1 MIMSTQHPLIERLA
15 ALVDEEPTLFER
27 EHLAH
32 CPACREEL
40 ESFRRLAGL
49 SRDERRRIA
58 PPLTAWESLA
68 PALADAGLLDTGA
81 RKARSSSLTW
91 MQRAA
96 AAILLL
102 GSGAV
107 AGRMT
112 ASPDE
117 GLPVAN
123 GLESEA
129 RMLPVSRGRGFSS
142 TEDALEQIGEA
153 QRLYAEAANWLA
165 VHDTSSAGT
174 SSDQYRTR
182 LAALDLASETFEQA
196 LTDAPEDPVL
206 NQYLMA
212 TMNAREVTIRR
223 LGATLPASVRVGRF

>member
-1 MIMSTQHPLIERLA
+1 MIMSTQHPPIERLA
-15 ALVDEEPTLFER
+15 ALLDEEPTLFER

-32 CPACREEL
+32 CAACKEEL
-40 ESFRRLAGL
+40 ASYGRLVEMA
-49 SRDERRRIA
+49 RDERRRIA
-58 PPLTAWESLA
+58 PPLTTWESLA
-68 PALADAGLLDTGA
+68 PRLADAGLVEQGGKRA
-81 RKARSSSLTW
+81 GRGGLTR

-112 ASPDE
+112 ATPGATPE
-117 GLPVAN
+117 VAA
-123 GLESEA
+123 GVDSEA
-129 RMLPVSRGRGFSS
+129 RLLPVSRGRSFTS
-142 TEDALEQIGEA
+142 TADALQQIGEA

-165 VHDTSSAGT
+165 VHDTSSTGT

-196 LTDAPEDPVL
+196 LSDAPEDPVL